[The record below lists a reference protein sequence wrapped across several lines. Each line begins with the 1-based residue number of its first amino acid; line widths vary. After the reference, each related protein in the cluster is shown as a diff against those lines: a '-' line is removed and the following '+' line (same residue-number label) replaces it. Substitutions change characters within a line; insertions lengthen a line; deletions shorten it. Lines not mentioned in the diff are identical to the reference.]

1 MGKFETTMSIRGE
14 VTVPFP
20 VREALKLRPGDTVIF
35 DQDEAG
41 RVLLQAQPSLG
52 RERAVTPSDLSSMPS
67 IGLAARR
74 RAVAHAD
81 GDPVGDYLVSEDERT
96 KTRA

>member
-41 RVLLQAQPSLG
+41 RVLLRAQPGLD
-52 RERAVTPSDLSSMPS
+52 RERAVKVSDLSSMPA
-67 IGLAARR
+67 IGLAALFAQRILTNNNTLHR
-74 RAVAHAD
+74 
-81 GDPVGDYLVSEDERT
+81 LLTQSVS
-96 KTRA
+96 